1 MARSSGRWPQH
12 PAVDVPLPLLDA
24 ATDTP
29 NVGTTVACVSVAIL
43 TRTCANSRM
52 AQEQAGI
59 RVGQGAPIRRLS
71 FSVGSDGRTVLACLS
86 HRSAT

>member
-12 PAVDVPLPLLDA
+12 PAVDVP
-24 ATDTP
+24 TP
-29 NVGTTVACVSVAIL
+29 DVGTTVACVSVAIL

-59 RVGQGAPIRRLS
+59 RVGQGAALS
-71 FSVGSDGRTVLACLS
+71 G
-86 HRSAT
+86 